1 MSCNHYVIAVTM
13 ALNEIDGIRYVMVN
27 PAKGNAKELNE
38 YRPDTAYKQGTA

>member
-27 PAKGNAKELNE
+27 PAKSEAKDSDG
-38 YRPDTAYKQGTA
+38 YSPDTAHKQGTA